1 MSNKRSD
8 LVAQISKA
16 ATFAEQREAVM
27 ALDDYDKNQRTA
39 AQNARDLDWADAVV
53 RETLSPVVSHEVQ
66 RNVTDTD
73 WLGEY
78 TGSANT
84 HKAVAEASLW
94 YSRISPEV
102 KSDAHEFAIQA
113 EGFMRREASK
123 HGEQSEA
130 VLAEGLNYLGFLW
143 RKDGHDKTAASG
155 LDQIQQTVD
164 SQENPRPT
172 PLDPTVFDNFADEV
186 HPINQGVVGTETS
199 DRAPLLQEIMQEGQG
214 QGQPEKPGGHMETGD
229 YSNSYTDVQPMGTLD
244 AASGP
249 LQQQAMFTP
258 SLAINQTM
266 TLDDFRRQAASGLDQ
281 IQQVVDAHEN
291 PAPTAEPLQ
300 VAFPWLISEDAYGNG
315 DSPQDETDKAQTLAS
330 RKQAGNNLH
339 FYGPDH
345 SRNAHD
351 SDGNYMGY
359 YTSVGGGRSAK
370 NVQWVYAPYGND
382 DSDRYADH
390 VDSQASGYAGS
401 HGEAMSALQ
410 QAHNKRLSKGA
421 SRKQADMFGGSDAPH
436 PVADSSY
443 SNEGVMDQSAA
454 NYAQGVVDAAN
465 PQARPSFA
473 DASSAVPAGVQQYS
487 QGYSDNIAGGR
498 QVGNGNNP
506 VQMPSTA
513 QPQATASRSNPAVIF
528 HEMFGNVTRA
538 QLAAY
543 RKHNVSPA
551 DHDDLEDIYGKGNHA
566 AITKAVKDPAN
577 QTDGNFE
584 QWKHWQNSGARFS
597 SKKTAYAP
605 EQAEQDLNELPWAE
619 HENGFTAEQ
628 SQDNRHEFHVF
639 NPEGEH
645 VDTDNLLNHV
655 DVDGAPNSRHMEQAL
670 NSWVQRGHHSMNPKD
685 YVGTA
690 PSVRSASF
698 TKAATASTADFRKG
712 YNYARQWKPG
722 GPLVSMG
729 SADFES
735 GLFAGLTDFNSHRE
749 AFRAAHR
756 KQARKD
762 PSFGQ
767 RLAQHDAYTDYLSDN
782 GIDVT
787 ASTSTDLD
795 TMAPGSSPTS
805 NTPING
811 PGTVPPL
818 AGLADP
824 AAPGG
829 PAPYNG
835 VPPYGVAVVPTGPG
849 SMGLPSPGYVNVDPN
864 QQLDRTKALAF
875 RRTVQANLVS
885 LNQQKG

>member
-27 ALDDYDKNQRTA
+27 ALDDYDKNQRIA
-39 AQNARDLDWADAVV
+39 AQTARDLDWADAVV

-66 RNVTDTD
+66 RNATDTD

-229 YSNSYTDVQPMGTLD
+229 YSNSYTDMQPMGPMD

-281 IQQVVDAHEN
+281 IQQVVDSHEN

-315 DSPQDETDKAQTLAS
+315 GSPQDETDKAQTL
-330 RKQAGNNLH
+330 
-339 FYGPDH
+339 
-345 SRNAHD
+345 
-351 SDGNYMGY
+351 
-359 YTSVGGGRSAK
+359 
-370 NVQWVYAPYGND
+370 
-382 DSDRYADH
+382 
-390 VDSQASGYAGS
+390 
-401 HGEAMSALQ
+401 
-410 QAHNKRLSKGA
+410 A

-443 SNEGVMDQSAA
+443 SNEGVMDQSGAS
-454 NYAQGVVDAAN
+454 YAQGAQDAAN

-506 VQMPSTA
+506 VQVPSTA

-551 DHDDLEDIYGKGNHA
+551 DHDDLEDIYGQGNHA

-577 QTDGNFE
+577 QSDGGYYSS
-584 QWKHWQNSGARFS
+584 WKHRNNVEDQQRWA

-655 DVDGAPNSRHMEQAL
+655 DVDGAPDSRHMEQAL

-722 GPLVSMG
+722 GPLVSLG

-795 TMAPGSSPTS
+795 TMAPGSSPAS

-818 AGLADP
+818 AGQADP

-835 VPPYGVAVVPTGPG
+835 APPYGAPVTPTGPG
-849 SMGLPSPGYVNVDPN
+849 SMGLPSPGYVNADPN
-864 QQLDRTKALAF
+864 GQLDQARALAF

>member
-66 RNVTDTD
+66 RNTTDTD

-113 EGFMRREASK
+113 DGFMRREASK
-123 HGEQSEA
+123 HGEQAEA

-281 IQQVVDAHEN
+281 IQQVVDSHEN
-291 PAPTAEPLQ
+291 PAPTAEPLE
-300 VAFPWLISEDAYGNG
+300 VAFPWLISEDAYGNDG
-315 DSPQDETDKAQTLAS
+315 
-330 RKQAGNNLH
+330 
-339 FYGPDH
+339 
-345 SRNAHD
+345 AH
-351 SDGNYMGY
+351 
-359 YTSVGGGRSAK
+359 
-370 NVQWVYAPYGND
+370 
-382 DSDRYADH
+382 
-390 VDSQASGYAGS
+390 
-401 HGEAMSALQ
+401 E
-410 QAHNKRLSKGA
+410 A

-473 DASSAVPAGVQQYS
+473 DASSAVPVGVQQYS

-506 VQMPSTA
+506 VQVPSTA

-543 RKHNVSPA
+543 RKHNVSPS
-551 DHDDLEDIYGKGNHA
+551 DHDDLEAIYGEGNHA

-577 QTDGNFE
+577 QSDGGYYSS
-584 QWKHWQNSGARFS
+584 WKHRNNVEDQQRWA

-645 VDTDNLLNHV
+645 VDTDNLLNHIN
-655 DVDGAPNSRHMEQAL
+655 VDGAPDSRHMEQAL

-849 SMGLPSPGYVNVDPN
+849 SMGVPSPGYVNVDPN